1 MQIQFLYAN
10 MDAPSTK
17 TRSFEG
23 ATGEARQTYGTAHT
37 HTHREREKA
46 RVRNWTWVDKRDRC
60 GPVRSTLGG
69 GVRIIKVRVAKVHG
83 AYLVKQGEAR
93 QARED
98 TVALL
103 L

>member
-37 HTHREREKA
+37 HTHTERERRQGYEIG
-46 RVRNWTWVDKRDRC
+46 RGWINVIDVDQCD
-60 GPVRSTLGG
+60 PHWA
-69 GVRIIKVRVAKVHG
+69 VAYGSSKFG
-83 AYLVKQGEAR
+83 WQRYMEPI
-93 QARED
+93 
-98 TVALL
+98 
-103 L
+103 